1 MTLSQ
6 RHYRSPLSHLTLVL
20 TRLNQEQNGGT
31 RKSSSFADICAM
43 TAIPYDLRRQLL
55 RAMVA
60 EGYVTDLGQGQV
72 HLTSLGRDAAA

>member
-6 RHYRSPLSHLTLVL
+6 RHYRSPLSHLALVL
-20 TRLNQEQNGGT
+20 TRLRHEQNGGT
-31 RKSSSFADICAM
+31 SKSSSFSDVCAM

-55 RAMVA
+55 RSMVA

-72 HLTSLGRDAAA
+72 RLTSLGREAAA